1 MIAPRRYS
9 RLLIGGVWFVV
20 VLFFGVLLVHI
31 SPFPR
36 LFLPDPYGFLP
47 PPLLALSVFGAAT
60 TLLLQ
65 HCTRPWAQHVRR
77 VLVGGLILCA
87 LLLFAQALRPN
98 LRVPMLLPS
107 HAVSLL
113 AFAFAVPYVARPGLQ
128 ALLGQMLAIGALGN
142 SLRELLIFMLSATVL
157 PISSSLTS
165 LALLFCAGMLLAY
178 TQPSYL
184 FTSLQRS
191 DLSGFAARFLLLPA
205 FVFPLLTLL
214 LSRAVPQPSPFGIG
228 FGSLLLLLFNLGLIV
243 WFAEVLHANELRRQH
258 ADQQR
263 VVIDQHMMLITDQ
276 LPAILWT
283 TDRDLCITAIH
294 GSALMPFS
302 RDPAAFLGQ
311 GIDHIMGSVQ
321 LASTSAAHQRALAG
335 QSSSYEHDI
344 GQRRFDIRT
353 DPLRDHQ
360 GQIVGVIGLALDST
374 ERREMEAA
382 IFQLNTVLE
391 QRVAERTNQLTAV
404 NDELEAFSYSVS
416 HDLRAP
422 LRSMINYS
430 QALEEDF
437 AADLPPEARAY
448 LERIR
453 SSGERMNLLI
463 TDLLALAQVTRLP
476 LHAVP
481 VSLSDLAQTII
492 AELQQADPERN
503 ATITVQPDLWV
514 LGDLRLLEVALRNLL
529 GNAWKFT
536 AKRPHTQIR
545 LFATQHDDEW
555 QYHIGDNGAGFPAEQ
570 AQRLFEP
577 FRRFHH
583 ERDFPGTGIGL
594 ATVKRVITRHGGRI
608 WALST
613 PDQGATFSFS
623 LPALPPPT
631 ADSLHSR
638 EEIYAPATAP
648 ADD

>member
-1 MIAPRRYS
+1 
-9 RLLIGGVWFVV
+9 
-20 VLFFGVLLVHI
+20 
-31 SPFPR
+31 
-36 LFLPDPYGFLP
+36 
-47 PPLLALSVFGAAT
+47 
-60 TLLLQ
+60 
-65 HCTRPWAQHVRR
+65 
-77 VLVGGLILCA
+77 
-87 LLLFAQALRPN
+87 
-98 LRVPMLLPS
+98 MLT
-107 HAVSLL
+107 
-113 AFAFAVPYVARPGLQ
+113 
-128 ALLGQMLAIGALGN
+128 IGALGN
-142 SLRELLIFMLSATVL
+142 SLRELLIFMLSGAVL
-157 PISSSLTS
+157 PISSPLTS

-178 TQPSYL
+178 TQPYAL
-184 FTSLQRS
+184 FASLQRS

-205 FVFPLLTLL
+205 FVLPLLTLL
-214 LSRAVPQPSPFGIG
+214 LSRAVPQPSPFGVG
-228 FGSLLLLLFNLGLIV
+228 FGSLLLLTVNLGLIV
-243 WFAEVLHANELRRQH
+243 WFAEVLHANELRRQQ

-263 VVIDQHMMLITDQ
+263 VVIDQHLMLITDQ

-283 TDRDLCITAIH
+283 TDRNLRITAIH

-321 LASTSAAHQRALAG
+321 LERTSAAHHQALAG

-344 GQRRFDIRT
+344 GQRRFDMRT
-353 DPLRDHQ
+353 EPLRDHQ

-437 AADLPPEARAY
+437 AADLPPEAQAY
-448 LERIR
+448 LGRIR

-476 LHAVP
+476 LHAAP
-481 VSLSDLAQTII
+481 VSLSALAHTII
-492 AELQQADPERN
+492 AELQQADPARN

-555 QYHIGDNGAGFPAEQ
+555 HYHIGDNGTGFPSEQ

-623 LPALPPPT
+623 LPALPPST
-631 ADSLHSR
+631 AESLHSR
-638 EEIYAPATAP
+638 EEIYAPAAAP